1 MKRLKKLLTG
11 VTTAVALTV
20 VLAACGENDE
30 SDTANADDGN
40 NNNGASEEEEEA
52 TDDREDWPDE
62 FVYGLVPGEDPSVL
76 ESRWDPMREFLE
88 ERLGIPVEFFHGT
101 DYTAMIEAMRGGHV
115 HQAHFGPFAYTLAH
129 ERAGAEAFAMG
140 INDLEDAA
148 YNSIIITLED
158 SGIETLEDL
167 EGKDFAWVDPTSASG
182 HLFPKAHLINE
193 LGITNDEVDEMFGN
207 VVFAGG
213 HDSAFISV
221 LNGDVDAAGVADFI
235 IGNLED
241 THGDHPEY
249 DNIKIVSTTGDIPR
263 GPDAY
268 LADLPE
274 SLKEELQQAFADMA
288 EQEELQEFL
297 EAANFQAGWIE
308 VDDSDFDIMRE
319 TAEALGMSPEELL
332 N

>member
-1 MKRLKKLLTG
+1 MKKISTLFIGVISFSLLF
-11 VTTAVALTV
+11 
-20 VLAACGENDE
+20 ACGENEDNE
-30 SDTANADDGN
+30 TNEVEGATN
-40 NNNGASEEEEEA
+40 NEENTNSENEGT
-52 TDDREDWPDE
+52 TDDREDWPEE

-158 SGIETLEDL
+158 SGIDSLEDL

-297 EAANFQAGWIE
+297 ESANFQAGWIE